1 MMTPK
6 GPIVDPRSRRP
17 ERPERPIVDP
27 MSRNKL
33 ERKVPLD
40 AMQPQPQA
48 PTCTKTCAPGST
60 LNIRSCMCEQG
71 TMGKTKDSVFNP
83 QTGSFTEPIPEPSY
97 GPPQGRFNSG
107 GSVIKGSSLRR
118 QASTKGLRTSKK
130 HK

>member
-6 GPIVDPRSRRP
+6 KIMQMGGPMSQRP
-17 ERPERPIVDP
+17 QRPERPIP
-27 MSRNKL
+27 PNRMEP

-40 AMQPQPQA
+40 AMRPQPQG
-48 PTCTKTCAPGST
+48 PPCTKTCAPGST
-60 LNIRSCMCEQG
+60 LNIKRCICE
-71 TMGKTKDSVFNP
+71 TRAMGRKGDVFDP
-83 QTGSFTEPIPEPSY
+83 QTGRFNTPIPEPSY
-97 GPPQGRFNSG
+97 GPPQGSFNSG